1 MKRAE
6 LAAHPSAVLVGLTRD
21 VAESYVPMNIRVSYA
36 GQDGTTR
43 PFLMIINWLRV
54 GRDWKV
60 ALKLFCRSR
69 PYPPRRARRE
79 ASSFGTDASHLTY

>member
-60 ALKLFCRSR
+60 APEIIL
-69 PYPPRRARRE
+69 PEPPVPA
-79 ASSFGTDASHLTY
+79 AKG